1 MIDSGT
7 FQTYLQVKTGSEDTW
22 LLQPTL
28 DTAQALVDS
37 YVGFMAVPE
46 SVKDRA
52 VLVCGAEL
60 WNQRKAP
67 SGITQF
73 ADFESGQGLRVARD
87 PLTGVYPL
95 LRQYTGPGIA

>member
-7 FQTYLQVKTGSEDTW
+7 FQTYLQVKTGSDDTW

-67 SGITQF
+67 NAQNQF
-73 ADFESGQGLRVARD
+73 ADFEASVPRPPRD

-95 LRQYTGPGIA
+95 VRQYVGPGIA